1 MTRVDRNKFI
11 TSPKA
16 GTKDAVE
23 VREDIPFT
31 TVILLSENHGHRMKS
46 YGPVSMLKIGAKT
59 LLEKQIEAI
68 KSVLKNFE
76 IILCCGFETFKTVSY
91 IKTRFSNLN
100 IRIVENQIH
109 YNSNCAESAR
119 LCLNNTMNNR
129 ILFCNGGILFKAEQL
144 AAVDFTSTS
153 IVSQN
158 NNDIANLEIGVIEN
172 NCYLENLSFGI
183 KNKYWCEIFYLHSTI
198 HVQEFCGI
206 VSNPDYKNKF
216 MFEAIN
222 DFARK
227 RPIKVV
233 TTHKVTRIDN
243 IKTIKGMNQ

>member
-1 MTRVDRNKFI
+1 MTRINRNKFI

-16 GTKDAVE
+16 GIKDAVE
-23 VREDIPFT
+23 ILEDIPFT

-46 YGPVSMLKIGAKT
+46 YGPVSMLKIGDKT
-59 LLEKQIEAI
+59 LLEKQVEAI

-76 IILCCGFETFKTVSY
+76 IILCCGFETLKTVNY
-91 IKTRFSNLN
+91 IKTKFVNLN
-100 IRIVENQIH
+100 IRVVENQIH

-119 LCLNNTMNNR
+119 LCLNNTMNNKV
-129 ILFCNGGILFKAEQL
+129 LFCNGSILFKAEQL
-144 AAVDFTSTS
+144 KAIDFTSTS

-172 NCYLENLSFGI
+172 NCCLENLSFGI

-198 HVQEFCGI
+198 HVQEFYSI

-222 DFARK
+222 DFALK
-227 RPIKVV
+227 HPVKIVATNKVA
-233 TTHKVTRIDN
+233 RIDN
-243 IKTIKGMNQ
+243 IKTIKGIN